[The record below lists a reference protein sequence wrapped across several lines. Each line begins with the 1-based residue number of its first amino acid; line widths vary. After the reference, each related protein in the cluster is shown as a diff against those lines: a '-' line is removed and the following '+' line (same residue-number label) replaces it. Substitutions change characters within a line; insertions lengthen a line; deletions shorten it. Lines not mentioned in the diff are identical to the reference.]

1 MPTLPRQPS
10 LNFPLLL
17 LQRRPHR
24 QFRHVA
30 IGVGRSR
37 RDVALMFQTLAQLLV
52 GAAHMFSKDVPTR
65 RFVLRKIT
73 PRPGCYVQLG
83 RRTLR
88 LGVALR
94 RRLAGRE
101 EDQQQRHPGE
111 TVSPLKS
118 MLHEIHSSANGKIA
132 LTILWP
138 WPFPQVFHVEHF
150 APTFPVEHSAKVSH
164 MNWERRRFGATILSM
179 ARNSVAGYLDNFL
192 DRGRECAYVQRHGY
206 RTVRWSHRQVAE
218 TSFQFARELH
228 ARGISKGDRVLL
240 WGPNSAE
247 WVAAFLGCALA
258 GVVVVPMDDAATTD
272 FALRVAQQVGA
283 KLLVCSREHVQPSIP
298 TLLFDDFSETLLR
311 HSSAVFPVESGPN
324 DALQIVFTS
333 GTTAEPKGVVI
344 THGNVLANVIPLES
358 EIGNYLKYERFVH
371 PIRFLNLLP
380 LSHVFGQFL
389 GMFLPQLMGG
399 TVIFQDTLKPAEV
412 IGTIKRERVSVLVAV
427 PRMLQS
433 LKEKIERDLENRN
446 RLEKFRRR
454 FKTAEGKHFLRR
466 WWIFRRVHRE
476 FGFKFWAFISG
487 GAALD
492 ADTEEFW
499 GRLGFAVIQG
509 YGLTETTSLISVNHP
524 FRRGKGSIG
533 KVLAGREVKLSP
545 DGEILVRGGGVASGY
560 WGGQDLTGVD
570 GEEGWYKTG
579 DVGELDADGNL
590 YFKGRK
596 KEVIVTPAGM
606 NVYPDDLETAL
617 RRQPQVKDCVVVGLP
632 RDGNAE
638 PCAVLILREGSNN
651 PEEIVKQANESLAE
665 FQRMRVWLVWP
676 EEDFPRTSTQ
686 KPRRNLILQ
695 AVQGQLANQPRAQ
708 GAASPL
714 AELIRRVKGTSS
726 EFSANANL
734 DSDLNLSSLDRVE
747 LLSALEDR
755 YQLDLS
761 ETRFAAV
768 NTVGDLERMLQG
780 KVPQRVQYH
789 YPRWAERWPV
799 TWIRIAVHY
808 LLLRPSVFFLGW
820 PRIEGRENLRDT
832 QGPVLVVCN
841 HIDDVDVGF
850 VLTALPARLRHKL
863 ATAAGGEA
871 LEALRT
877 PPPTKNV
884 FARIFDR
891 LEWAFGVALLNV
903 FPLPRAAGFRES
915 FAYAGESVDR
925 GYSILVFPEG
935 HHTTDGKL
943 RPFRAGVGL
952 LANNLGI
959 PVVPMRIDGLFEVK
973 KAGKKFAAPGKVRV
987 RIGAPVQFS
996 AESDP
1001 QWIANEL
1008 QKRVQEL

>member
-1 MPTLPRQPS
+1 
-10 LNFPLLL
+10 
-17 LQRRPHR
+17 
-24 QFRHVA
+24 
-30 IGVGRSR
+30 
-37 RDVALMFQTLAQLLV
+37 
-52 GAAHMFSKDVPTR
+52 
-65 RFVLRKIT
+65 
-73 PRPGCYVQLG
+73 
-83 RRTLR
+83 
-88 LGVALR
+88 
-94 RRLAGRE
+94 
-101 EDQQQRHPGE
+101 
-111 TVSPLKS
+111 
-118 MLHEIHSSANGKIA
+118 
-132 LTILWP
+132 
-138 WPFPQVFHVEHF
+138 
-150 APTFPVEHSAKVSH
+150 
-164 MNWERRRFGATILSM
+164 M
-179 ARNSVAGYLDNFL
+179 ARRSVAGYPDNFL
-192 DRGRECAYVQRHGY
+192 RIGRECAYVQRRGY
-206 RTVRWSHRQVAE
+206 RTVRWSYRQVAE

-228 ARGISKGDRVLL
+228 ARGIGKGEHVLL

-247 WVAAFLGCALA
+247 WVVAFFGCALT
-258 GVVVVPMDDAATTD
+258 GVIVVPMDDVAAPD
-272 FALRVAQQVGA
+272 FALRVCQQVGA
-283 KLLVCSREHVQPSIP
+283 KLLVCSREHEQPSIP
-298 TLLFDDFSETLLR
+298 TLLFDDFSEALSR
-311 HSSAVFPVESGPN
+311 HSSAPFSFAEGGPDEVGSD

-344 THGNVLANVIPLES
+344 THGNVLANVTPLES
-358 EIGNYLKYERFVH
+358 EIQNYLKYERFVH

-399 TVIFQDTLKPAEV
+399 AVIFQDARKAAEV
-412 IGTIKRERVSVLVAV
+412 IGTIRRERVSVLVAV

-433 LKEKIERDLENRN
+433 LKEKIERDLEDQSRI
-446 RLEKFRRR
+446 EKFRRR
-454 FKTAEGKHFLRR
+454 FQAAEGKHFLRR
-466 WWIFRRVHRE
+466 WWIFRSVHRQ

-492 ADTEEFW
+492 RDTEEFW

-524 FRRGKGSIG
+524 FRRRKGSIG
-533 KVLAGREVKLSP
+533 KVLAGREVKLSN

-560 WGGQDLTGVD
+560 WDGQELRPVG

-579 DVGELDADGNL
+579 DIGELDADGNL

-606 NVYPDDLETAL
+606 NVHPEDLETAL

-632 RDGNAE
+632 RNGNAE
-638 PCAVLILREGSNN
+638 PCAVLILREGNN
-651 PEEIVKQANESLAE
+651 DPEAIVKQVNESLAE
-665 FQRMRVWLVWP
+665 YQRMRVWLVWP

-686 KPRRNLILQ
+686 KPRRNVILQ
-695 AVQGQLANQPRAQ
+695 VAQAQLANQPAAQ
-708 GAASPL
+708 VYSSPL

-726 EFSANANL
+726 GVSANANL
-734 DSDLNLSSLDRVE
+734 ESDLNLSSLDRVE

-768 NTVGDLERMLQG
+768 NTVGDLENMLQG
-780 KVPQRVQYH
+780 KLPPRVQYH
-789 YPRWAERWPV
+789 YPRWAQRWPV
-799 TWIRIAVHY
+799 TWIRTAVHY

-832 QGPVLVVCN
+832 RGPVLVVCN

-877 PPPTKNV
+877 PPSRRNV
-884 FARIFDR
+884 LARIFDR
-891 LEWAFGVALLNV
+891 MEWAFGAALLNV
-903 FPLPRAAGFRES
+903 FPLPREAGFRES

-935 HHTTDGKL
+935 HHTVDGKL

-959 PVVPMRIDGLFEVK
+959 PVVPMRIDGLFELK
-973 KAGKKFAAPGKVRV
+973 KAKRRFAWPGQVRV
-987 RIGAPVQFS
+987 KIGAPVQFS
-996 AESDP
+996 PESDP
-1001 QWIANEL
+1001 EWIAREL
-1008 QKRVQEL
+1008 QKKVQDL